1 MESNEKRKMVL
12 SKKDF
17 ILPKINWGEKYQNI
31 SSTIK
36 ELNLRAEDIVFIDDN
51 LIEVKKVKK
60 FIKNINVIHIK
71 NPGEIR
77 KKIKDDLRFQKNKVL
92 NEDKKNFSNTK

>member
-1 MESNEKRKMVL
+1 M
-12 SKKDF
+12 
-17 ILPKINWGEKYQNI
+17 GEKYQNI

-92 NEDKKNFSNTK
+92 NEDKKIFPIQNKNKI